1 MPSKTEEYLAL
12 AQRTANGLT
21 RYWESWT
28 AYLTTAS
35 RLYKYPF
42 ADQLM
47 IYAQRP
53 DATACADYDVWNN
66 RMNRYVR
73 RGSKGI
79 ALLDES
85 SGFPRL
91 HYVFDVSDT
100 GVRRNS
106 RDPEV
111 WQYNDDLKQPV
122 SEMLAATYGISGE
135 RVSQQLADIAGKLVA
150 DYWDNNGGDIRA
162 IVDGS
167 LLMDYD
173 EAGVEM
179 QFKSAAA
186 ISVTYTLLERCGFE
200 PTGWFDKGDFQAI
213 YNFSTPDAVFALGA
227 AVSDMSREVL
237 RNIERT
243 VKTTIRRRNAE
254 RSQYEYEQQ
263 ERDLLDRRGLPA
275 PEPDFE
281 PAPEAAGQVRQ
292 TAPDVPDEPSPGAVQ
307 HDAPEREP
315 VPDSDRTGADRG
327 SDEGASD
334 DRTAGEEPGPG
345 QREESDAVGSAH
357 EQPAGAGRGSDSDG
371 VDLQLSFLDAAIPTE
386 AQQIEHIDRAES
398 EKSPSAFVLSQAEI
412 ENELRKHGSGFQD
425 GKQRIIELYQTQPDR
440 KLRAKALA
448 KEYGIGGHSQDF
460 LDGSSG
466 FVNHDG
472 KGLEFDH
479 YSDHQKFTLS
489 WTQIEKYIDLMIQSD
504 RYLTD
509 KEKEHRAAVQEAER
523 QLPMLDGDAAAEY
536 NALKEQYSNTLIGF
550 ELGGYFLFYDKDA
563 ITVKEVLRSNLL
575 SQENALGR
583 VKVTG
588 FPTGQWAADAKKLWA
603 EGNSIYLAGQSENGT
618 HHRTKYLREEDYLP
632 IGSIIKLDGRDF
644 RVDHV
649 NFMFKSVSLQD
660 MDLTN
665 SGQPIFRSESL
676 PHIRELY
683 EQQQDEIVDV
693 SPEKTVDYKVGDEV
707 VVDLPTRTIE
717 GKIGYRSSSLL

>member
-53 DATACADYDVWNN
+53 DATACADFDIWNS

-73 RGSKGI
+73 RGAKGI

-111 WQYNDDLKQPV
+111 WQLGPDLVQPV

-135 RVSQQLADIAGKLVA
+135 RVSQQLADVAGKLVA
-150 DYWDNNGGDIRA
+150 DYWDNNSGDILA

-200 PTGWFDKGDFQAI
+200 PAGWFDKDDFRAI
-213 YNFSTPDAVFALGA
+213 HEFSTPDSVYALGA

-275 PEPDFE
+275 PEPDPE
-281 PAPEAAGQVRQ
+281 PAPEAAGQIRQ
-292 TAPDVPDEPSPGAVQ
+292 AAPDLPERPSPSAVQ
-307 HDAPEREP
+307 HDAPVGEPVSAPDGGGADGREP
-315 VPDSDRTGADRG
+315 DAADHG
-327 SDEGASD
+327 TASE
-334 DRTAGEEPGPG
+334 AEPSPG
-345 QREESDAVGSAH
+345 QSAEPTDVGAAH
-357 EQPAGAGRGSDSDG
+357 EQPESAGRGTGADG
-371 VDLQLSFLDAAIPTE
+371 ADLQLSFLDAVLPTE
-386 AQQIEHIDRAES
+386 AQQIEKIDRAES
-398 EKSPSAFVLSQAEI
+398 EKSSSAFVLTE
-412 ENELRKHGSGFQD
+412 
-425 GKQRIIELYQTQPDR
+425 
-440 KLRAKALA
+440 
-448 KEYGIGGHSQDF
+448 
-460 LDGSSG
+460 
-466 FVNHDG
+466 
-472 KGLEFDH
+472 
-479 YSDHQKFTLS
+479 
-489 WTQIEKYIDLMIQSD
+489 
-504 RYLTD
+504 
-509 KEKEHRAAVQEAER
+509 
-523 QLPMLDGDAAAEY
+523 
-536 NALKEQYSNTLIGF
+536 
-550 ELGGYFLFYDKDA
+550 
-563 ITVKEVLRSNLL
+563 
-575 SQENALGR
+575 
-583 VKVTG
+583 
-588 FPTGQWAADAKKLWA
+588 
-603 EGNSIYLAGQSENGT
+603 
-618 HHRTKYLREEDYLP
+618 
-632 IGSIIKLDGRDF
+632 
-644 RVDHV
+644 
-649 NFMFKSVSLQD
+649 
-660 MDLTN
+660 
-665 SGQPIFRSESL
+665 
-676 PHIRELY
+676 
-683 EQQQDEIVDV
+683 
-693 SPEKTVDYKVGDEV
+693 
-707 VVDLPTRTIE
+707 
-717 GKIGYRSSSLL
+717 